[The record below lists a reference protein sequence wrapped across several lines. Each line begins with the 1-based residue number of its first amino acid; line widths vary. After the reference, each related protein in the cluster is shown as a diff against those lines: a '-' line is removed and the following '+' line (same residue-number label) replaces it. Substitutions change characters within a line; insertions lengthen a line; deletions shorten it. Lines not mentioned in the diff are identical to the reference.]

1 MSSPFSSRRSRSASL
16 PRPGKTIAIIQSNYI
31 PWKGYFDVID
41 RADEFF
47 LYDTVQYTRRDWRN
61 RNRIKTAQGPQWLT
75 IPVQASRTQRICDVE
90 ISDPLWAQRHWRTL
104 SQVYARAPYFAE
116 YRDQIETLYT
126 GTEERTL
133 SAVNDRFIRALCAL
147 LGITTPIAHTA
158 EDTEHENKTEKLVA
172 ICVGAGATA
181 YLCGPASR
189 NYIEEWRFD
198 EAGIELAYMDYSGYP
213 EYPQLFGPFLHDLTV
228 LDLIFNT
235 GPGARSCM
243 KS

>member
-1 MSSPFSSRRSRSASL
+1 MSSRFWSGSRSA
-16 PRPGKTIAIIQSNYI
+16 PEPGKTVAIIQSNYI
-31 PWKGYFDVID
+31 PWKGYFDVIN

-75 IPVQASRTQRICDVE
+75 IPVQASRAQRICDVQ
-90 ISDPLWAQRHWRTL
+90 ISDPLWAERHWRTL
-104 SQVYARAPYFAE
+104 SQVYARAPHFAE
-116 YRDQIETLYT
+116 YRDEIQALYSSA
-126 GTEERTL
+126 EERTL
-133 SAVNDRFIRALCAL
+133 SAVNARFIRALCGL

-158 EDTEHENKTEKLVA
+158 DDTEHETKTEKLVA
-172 ICVGAGATA
+172 ICVVAGATE

-189 NYIEEWRFD
+189 DYIEEWRFD
-198 EAGIELAYMDYSGYP
+198 EAGIALAYADYSGYP
-213 EYPQLFGPFLHDLTV
+213 EYPQLFGPFLHEVTV

-235 GPGARSCM
+235 GPGARSHM

>member
-1 MSSPFSSRRSRSASL
+1 MSSRFSSRSE
-16 PRPGKTIAIIQSNYI
+16 PGKTVAIIQSNYI
-31 PWKGYFDVID
+31 PWKGYFDVINL
-41 RADEFF
+41 ADEFF

-61 RNRIKTAQGPQWLT
+61 RNRIKTTQGPQWLT

-116 YRDQIETLYT
+116 YRDEIEALYMSA
-126 GTEERTL
+126 EERML
-133 SAVNDRFIRALCAL
+133 SAVNERFIRALCGR

-158 EDTEHENKTEKLVA
+158 DDAEHENKTEKLVA
-172 ICVGAGATA
+172 ICVDAGATE

-189 NYIEEWRFD
+189 SYIEEWRFD
-198 EAGIELAYMDYSGYP
+198 EAGIALAYLDYSGYR
-213 EYPQLFGPFLHDLTV
+213 EYPQLFGPFLHDVTV
-228 LDLIFNT
+228 LDLILNT
-235 GPGARSCM
+235 GPDARSYM